1 MSTIL
6 SDPGWGGGLANLGVE
21 EKRRWAV
28 IYRADEREGAEES
41 PPGMVERTVLVVVGA
56 VRRKVIV
63 FKRKKNRRN
72 ACL

>member
-41 PPGMVERTVLVVVGA
+41 PEWLNGRS
-56 VRRKVIV
+56 
-63 FKRKKNRRN
+63 
-72 ACL
+72 